1 MLYKLI
7 DYGLMKIS
15 TSILVFAFIFP
26 FLSTLYSCDK
36 PKEKTLILVDNIKI
50 DKDSTIESVYRSLI
64 GSLTFSPLL
73 FSYNSG
79 ASEHYVLAEDIKV
92 LPWNKVIEVKLK
104 DGIRF
109 HEGKP
114 LTADDVIRS
123 IERLKIEL
131 NNEALKEVKAE
142 VIDRLRFRVT
152 SSFPIPDA
160 KDLLSTILVFPSPSS
175 LFNGTGPFRF
185 KRWVDNGVE
194 LEANTDYFEGAPKLK
209 KIVYL
214 YEPDERKRLAMLL
227 KGEADILAGISPN
240 MASFLEKDVRF
251 NVRKDHEGFYT
262 ALFLNNKSPIF
273 SDKRVRKAVSMAID
287 RNSIIEKGL
296 NGGGVSISSP
306 FPPELLSP
314 RSETG
319 SQGYNPKEAVRILQN
334 AGWKDRDGDGIL
346 EKDGRKLSFT
356 IYFHREVEELK
367 RIADIIGQHL
377 FEAGIGMETVR
388 VKKNEI
394 GNISS
399 DYDGI
404 LYSAAYDE
412 HFNINRWLSTSPP
425 NEYGNLSRYVNK
437 EVDGLLG
444 QLQEAGS
451 AGEKKAIYGR
461 LREIFDEDAPAAFL
475 YAPITYI
482 AVSKKFSGMDKLG
495 FHVYSFYRIK
505 DWDTEGR

>member
-1 MLYKLI
+1 
-7 DYGLMKIS
+7 MKKVGA
-15 TSILVFAFIFP
+15 TLVLAFIFP

-36 PKEKTLILVDNIKI
+36 PKVKTLILVDNIKI
-50 DKDSTIESVYRSLI
+50 DKDSNLQKVYNSLI
-64 GSLTFSPLL
+64 GSLIFSPLL

-79 ASEHYVLAEDIKV
+79 ASEHRVLAEDVKV
-92 LPWNKVIEVKLK
+92 LPGNRVIEVKLK
-104 DGIRF
+104 DSVRL
-109 HEGKP
+109 HDGKP

-123 IERLKIEL
+123 IDRLKIEL
-131 NNEALKEVKAE
+131 NNETLKEVKAE
-142 VIDRLRFRVT
+142 VIDRLRFRMM
-152 SSFPIPDA
+152 SNFPISDA
-160 KDLLSTILVFPSPSS
+160 KELLASISVFPSPSS

-185 KRWVDNGVE
+185 KRWVHNGVE
-194 LEANTDYFEGAPKLK
+194 LEANSDYFEGAQKLN
-209 KIVYL
+209 KITYL
-214 YEPDERKRLAMLL
+214 YEPDERKRLTMLL
-227 KGEADILAGISPN
+227 KGEADLLAGLSPD
-240 MASFLEKDVRF
+240 MARFLEKDVRF
-251 NVRKDHEGFYT
+251 NVHKDHEGFYT
-262 ALFLNNKSPIF
+262 ALFLNNKAPIF

-287 RNSIIEKGL
+287 RKSIIEKGL
-296 NGGGVSISSP
+296 DGSGVSISTP
-306 FPPELLSP
+306 FPPELLPP

-319 SQGYNPKEAVRILQN
+319 SQSYDPKEAVRILQE

-346 EKDGRKLSFT
+346 EKGGRKLSFT
-356 IYFHREVEELK
+356 IYYQREIEEHK
-367 RIADIIGQHL
+367 RIADIISQHL
-377 FEAGIGMETVR
+377 YEAGIGMETVR

-404 LYSAAYDE
+404 LCSAAYDE

-451 AGEKKAIYGR
+451 PGEKKAIYGR
-461 LREIFDEDAPAAFL
+461 LREILDEDTPAAFL
-475 YAPITYI
+475 YTPVAYI
-482 AVSKKFSGMDKLG
+482 AVSRKFRGVDKLG